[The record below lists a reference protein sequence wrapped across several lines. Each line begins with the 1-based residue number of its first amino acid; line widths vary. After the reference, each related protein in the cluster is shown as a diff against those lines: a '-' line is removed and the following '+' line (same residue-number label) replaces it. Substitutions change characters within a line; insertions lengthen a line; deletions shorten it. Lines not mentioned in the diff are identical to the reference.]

1 MVQIDFREILSQL
14 SRVNKIVITNSDKEL
29 GWNQYTVKRKIDTG
43 NHTLVK
49 LRLYRTHIH
58 KRELVGQAIQEMID
72 AGM

>member
-1 MVQIDFREILSQL
+1 MVQTDFREILSQL

-29 GWNQYTVKRKIDTG
+29 GRTHTVKMKIDTG
-43 NHTLVK
+43 DHTLVK

-58 KRELVGQAIQEMID
+58 KKELVGQAIQEMID